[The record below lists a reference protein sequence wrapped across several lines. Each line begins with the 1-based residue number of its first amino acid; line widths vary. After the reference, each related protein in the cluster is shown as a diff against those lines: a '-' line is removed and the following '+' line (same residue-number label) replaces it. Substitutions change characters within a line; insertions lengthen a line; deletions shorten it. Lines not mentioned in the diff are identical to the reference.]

1 MYEVSVVHHIS
12 YGPLMLDNQKVD
24 EIHSVLLE
32 KCKCVNVLLFF
43 KIKVTIS
50 EYFVICK

>member
-12 YGPLMLDNQKVD
+12 YGPLVLDNQKVD

-32 KCKCVNVLLFF
+32 KCKCAIVLHNSLNILLYVN
-43 KIKVTIS
+43 K
-50 EYFVICK
+50 